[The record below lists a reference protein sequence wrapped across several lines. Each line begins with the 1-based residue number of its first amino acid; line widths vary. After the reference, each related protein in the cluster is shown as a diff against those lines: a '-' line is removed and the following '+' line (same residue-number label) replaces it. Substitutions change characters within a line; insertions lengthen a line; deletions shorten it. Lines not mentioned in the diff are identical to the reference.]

1 MEFPSPWFLWSLRGF
16 CFSAYLCLLAGLSS
30 SAPSSCG
37 SLLAALYDPEMK
49 HSPFLLTSQ
58 SPKHHFT
65 DCLKLGLHRSS
76 VNMWWLNNK
85 CPCPEMPLSHPE
97 FLTDPLSLWVLSSR
111 HPCPNIPQT
120 FPHGSASQ
128 CPTVPSTCLRGSS
141 VPPHFVIQSQ
151 LVFTSSWLWVSLWI
165 SKDLL
170 HSTVININHP
180 TTTKNSKTN
189 QISSYLHSSSTI

>member
-1 MEFPSPWFLWSLRGF
+1 MNWSHFALWDLNKIGSSPHLLFYRKWNSPLHDFCGVSEVFVSLLT
-16 CFSAYLCLLAGLSS
+16 SASWLAWAHLRPPPVGLF
-30 SAPSSCG
+30 
-37 SLLAALYDPEMK
+37 LAALYDPEMK

-141 VPPHFVIQSQ
+141 VPPPN
-151 LVFTSSWLWVSLWI
+151 
-165 SKDLL
+165 LL
-170 HSTVININHP
+170 SRA
-180 TTTKNSKTN
+180 S
-189 QISSYLHSSSTI
+189 